1 MEWQRILYGVLGLI
15 VLGILIWYA
24 IRKKNPQDFEKKAKK
39 YGLLGRVVGRV
50 DSVSQETFH
59 RYNDDDSYV
68 YYPKV
73 SYTVGSKAYSTSTQV
88 IGRRD
93 MGSLVVTGDPII
105 VWYDLE
111 DPTKV
116 LFEKSEE
123 SKKRESKL
131 LPYILMF
138 YLAAGAIMLLGSAI
152 LGPEVIFGGRKI

>member
-68 YYPKV
+68 YYPKEYISILRFLLCCV
-73 SYTVGSKAYSTSTQV
+73 LGW
-88 IGRRD
+88 
-93 MGSLVVTGDPII
+93 SL
-105 VWYDLE
+105 
-111 DPTKV
+111 
-116 LFEKSEE
+116 
-123 SKKRESKL
+123 
-131 LPYILMF
+131 
-138 YLAAGAIMLLGSAI
+138 
-152 LGPEVIFGGRKI
+152 